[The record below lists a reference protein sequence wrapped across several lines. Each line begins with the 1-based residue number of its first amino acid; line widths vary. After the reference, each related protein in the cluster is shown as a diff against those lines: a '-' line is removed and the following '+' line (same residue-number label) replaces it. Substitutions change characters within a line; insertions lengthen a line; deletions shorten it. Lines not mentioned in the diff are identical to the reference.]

1 MNIETIEAQ
10 LENYRK
16 GLAQL
21 EQQVLVQRGAV
32 LALEQLLE
40 QAQAQAT
47 GAEAA
52 EDTPPVAS

>member
-32 LALEQLLE
+32 LALEQLLA
-40 QAQAQAT
+40 QAQAQGL